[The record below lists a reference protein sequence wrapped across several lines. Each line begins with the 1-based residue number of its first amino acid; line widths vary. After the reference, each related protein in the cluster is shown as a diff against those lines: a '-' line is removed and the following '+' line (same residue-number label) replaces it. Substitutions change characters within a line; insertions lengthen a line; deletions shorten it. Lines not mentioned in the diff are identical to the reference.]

1 MVLLLLAVVWAAVLV
16 PPFMRARAE
25 GRPAD
30 SIGSF
35 RRQLNVLQRTGPMTV
50 APANT
55 LRISSAPH
63 LSTVPASLN
72 PARRYSTADGRRAR
86 TLRRRRDV
94 LLCLL
99 GGMGFTLVAGLMPAL
114 RVLWG
119 LHLVLDALFI
129 GYVTLLV
136 RMRNA
141 AAEREM
147 KVRFMP
153 PRNQPV
159 PAVIDLRDS
168 VRNEPALALRRSAT

>member
-16 PPFMRARAE
+16 PPLMRARAE

-35 RRQLNVLQRTGPMTV
+35 RRQLGVLQRTGPTSV
-50 APANT
+50 VPANT

-72 PARRYSTADGRRAR
+72 PARRYSPADAKRAR
-86 TLRRRRDV
+86 TLRRRREV
-94 LLCLL
+94 LVSLL
-99 GGMGFTLVAGLMPAL
+99 AAMGATLVLGMLPAL

-129 GYVTLLV
+129 GYVVLLV
-136 RMRNA
+136 RMRNV
-141 AAEREM
+141 AAERDM

-153 PRNQPV
+153 RT
-159 PAVIDLRDS
+159 PAVLDLRDPL
-168 VRNEPALALRRSAT
+168 RAEPALVLRRSAN